1 MLINTTFAPAMERLI
16 GRYGKYGAA
25 KTFLI
30 FAGVHG
36 NEKLGIQALKELF
49 QEFEEK
55 QVDFDG
61 TILGIACNLA
71 ALKEDVRYIHKDL
84 NRQWY
89 LSKIRKLGAL
99 PYGMLNSSEDIE
111 QKHILELIL
120 DVVYDKGK
128 ELMLIDLHTTSA
140 TGGCFC
146 ITNSHPR
153 SRELALNIPV
163 PVINGMVGKIKGTTM
178 EYFDE
183 LGLPAIA
190 YEAGQHQEPEA
201 VERMKAGLVSIFT
214 QTSCLKQQEL
224 APYQAVL
231 DKMEQDFAHLPRN
244 VEVLHLHPIVEEDE
258 FIMKPGYINFQ
269 AIQKGE
275 HLANDKR
282 GKILSPVDGLILM
295 PLYQKKGS
303 DGFFIVRK
311 LN

>member
-1 MLINTTFAPAMERLI
+1 MYFCRRMERLI

-36 NEKLGIQALKELF
+36 NEKLGIQALEELF
-49 QEFEEK
+49 REFEEK

-61 TILGIACNLA
+61 TIIGIACNLA
-71 ALKEDVRYIHKDL
+71 ALKQDIRYIHKDL

-89 LSKIRKLGAL
+89 LSKIRKLAAL
-99 PYGMLNSSEDIE
+99 PYGMLNTSEDIE

-140 TGGCFC
+140 IGGCFC

-153 SRELALNIPV
+153 SKELALDIPV
-163 PVINGMVGKIKGTTM
+163 PLINGMVGKIKGTTL

-183 LGLPAIA
+183 LGLPAVA
-190 YEAGQHQEPEA
+190 YEAGQHTEIEA
-201 VERMKAGLVSIFT
+201 VDRMKAGLVSIFT
-214 QTSCLKQQEL
+214 KTSCLNERDL
-224 APYQAVL
+224 EPYQYIL
-231 DKMEQDFAHLPRN
+231 DKMTQDFNHLPQN
-244 VEVLHLHPIVEEDE
+244 VEVVHLHKITEEDE
-258 FIMKPGYINFQ
+258 FMMNPGYINFQ
-269 AIQKGE
+269 EVKKGE
-275 HLANDKR
+275 HLADDRN
-282 GKILSPVDGLILM
+282 GKILAPSDGLILM

-303 DGFFIVRK
+303 DGFFIVRE
-311 LN
+311 LD

>member
-1 MLINTTFAPAMERLI
+1 MERLI
-16 GRYGKYGAA
+16 GRYGKFGAA

-36 NEKLGIQALKELF
+36 NEKLGIQALQELF
-49 QEFEEK
+49 EEFEER
-55 QVDFDG
+55 QVAFDG

-71 ALKEDVRYIHKDL
+71 ALQQEVRYIHKDL

-120 DVVYDKGK
+120 DIVYDKGK

-140 TGGCFC
+140 TGGCFS
-146 ITNSHPR
+146 ITNNHPR
-153 SRELALNIPV
+153 SRELALQIPV
-163 PVINGMVGKIKGTTM
+163 PVINGMVGKIKGTTL

-190 YEAGQHQEPEA
+190 YEAGQHTEQEA
-201 VERMKAGLVSIFT
+201 VQRMKAGLVSIFT
-214 QTSCLKQQEL
+214 NTSCLNREEL
-224 APYQAVL
+224 TPYQGILDKMGKDFEHLPKDVQVTHLHDISDEDEFVMRPGYVNFQAVL
-231 DKMEQDFAHLPRN
+231 E
-244 VEVLHLHPIVEEDE
+244 
-258 FIMKPGYINFQ
+258 
-269 AIQKGE
+269 GE
-275 HLANDKR
+275 HLADDKY
-282 GKILSPVDGLILM
+282 GPIYSPSDGLILM

-303 DGFFIVRK
+303 DGFFIVK
-311 LN
+311 ELD

>member
-1 MLINTTFAPAMERLI
+1 MERLI

-36 NEKLGIQALKELF
+36 NEKLGIQALEELF
-49 QEFEEK
+49 EEFEEK
-55 QVDFDG
+55 QVEFDG
-61 TILGIACNLA
+61 TIIGVACNLA
-71 ALKEDVRYIHKDL
+71 ALKQGFRYIHKDL

-89 LSKIRKLGAL
+89 LSKIRKLAAL
-99 PYGMLNSSEDIE
+99 PYG
-111 QKHILELIL
+111 
-120 DVVYDKGK
+120 
-128 ELMLIDLHTTSA
+128 MLIDLHTTSA

-153 SRELALNIPV
+153 SLELALDIPV

-190 YEAGQHQEPEA
+190 YEAGQHTEPEA
-201 VERMKAGLVSIFT
+201 VDRMKAGLVSIFT
-214 QTSCLKQQEL
+214 KTSCLEKKEL
-224 APYQAVL
+224 APYQSIL
-231 DKMEQDFAHLPRN
+231 DKMTNDYAHLPQN
-244 VEVLHLHPIVEEDE
+244 VDVVHLHPIEEEDE
-258 FIMKPGYINFQ
+258 FVMEPGYINFQ
-269 AIQKGE
+269 EIKKGE

-282 GKILSPVDGLILM
+282 GKIFSPYDGLILM

-303 DGFFIVRK
+303 DGFFIVK
-311 LN
+311 ELD